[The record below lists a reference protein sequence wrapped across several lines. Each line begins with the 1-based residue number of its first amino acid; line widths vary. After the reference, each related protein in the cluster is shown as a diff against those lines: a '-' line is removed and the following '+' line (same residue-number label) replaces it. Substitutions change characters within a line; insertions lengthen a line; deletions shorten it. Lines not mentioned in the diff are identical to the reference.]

1 MAVTTV
7 DLVLILLV
15 VIGIAVMVAIGVFAY
30 RRKKKA
36 YKLFINADWRNA
48 QNPKRR
54 YYCIVD
60 RPGKA
65 LRLYRG
71 LLSFKPTKN
80 IPLLDVNAYANSDKE
95 VFCYQSP
102 TGSPHDDMICPM
114 GPSISGQGAAMDY
127 AGKVSEWVTTNTND
141 IFREYQVKHPDFKYD
156 KKELSDKINSIFNK
170 VNVMQTLGVRNVENA
185 NIVTLPQ
192 KMAVASLSSRANEF
206 ITERSGW
213 LEKHSGLIVGLMI
226 MMFVVV
232 GFVILMYGASNYLNN
247 LSSLT
252 HSAVNTYTNLLGIG
266 NHTGSIIPSVGVTVP
281 KVTT

>member
-1 MAVTTV
+1 MVTTT
-7 DLVLILLV
+7 DLGFIVLAFIGV
-15 VIGIAVMVAIGVFAY
+15 AVIVSIGIFAY
-30 RRKKKA
+30 VRKRKA
-36 YKLFINADWRNA
+36 YVIYINADWRNS
-48 QNPKRR
+48 QQPKRR

-71 LLSFKPTKN
+71 LLQFKPTKN
-80 IPLLDVNAYANSDKE
+80 IPLLDVNAYANASKE

-127 AGKVSEWVTTNTND
+127 AGKVAEWVTQGTND
-141 IFREYQVKHPDFKYD
+141 IFREYQVEHPDFNYD
-156 KKELSDKINSIFNK
+156 KKAWNDKIIGKFTK
-170 VNVMQTLGVRNVENA
+170 LGVMTTLGVRNVENA

-206 ITERSGW
+206 ITERGGW
-213 LEKHSGLIVGLMI
+213 LDRHSGVIVGLMI

-232 GFVILMYGASNYLNN
+232 GFVIMMYGASNYLNN
-247 LSSLT
+247 LSTLT
-252 HSAVNTYTNLLGIG
+252 HSTVNTYTNLLGI
-266 NHTGSIIPSVGVTVP
+266 NTSKLNVAVP

>member
-1 MAVTTV
+1 MAITTINLIFYLLL
-7 DLVLILLV
+7 LVLFIV
-15 VIGIAVMVAIGVFAY
+15 FGVIGYFMY
-30 RRKKKA
+30 SRKKKA
-36 YKLFINADWRNA
+36 YVLFINVDWRNS

-65 LRLYRG
+65 LRLYKG
-71 LLSFKPTKN
+71 LLSFKPVKN
-80 IPLLDVNAYANSDKE
+80 IPLLDVNAYANASKE

-127 AGKVSEWVTTNTND
+127 ANKVSSWITQGTDE
-141 IFREYQVKHPDFKYD
+141 IFRDYQKEHPEFSYD
-156 KKELSDKINSIFNK
+156 KKMWADNIMARFNK
-170 VNVMQTLGVRNVENA
+170 IGVMTTLGVRNVENA

-206 ITERSGW
+206 ITERGGW
-213 LEKHSGLIVGLMI
+213 LDRHSGLVVGLMI

-252 HSAVNTYTNLLGIG
+252 HSAVNTYTNLLGIRA
-266 NHTGSIIPSVGVTVP
+266 NSTGAIIPT
-281 KVTT
+281 K